1 MQLVANFLPE
11 LLLSLAILLAL
22 TLEMLSGKRHG
33 RAIPWFGVVSLLLVS
48 WISVR
53 RAVPG
58 LDMALLGEVQRA
70 DFLTV
75 VVRILACLGGI
86 LALVASTG
94 SREMEERGKPGEF
107 TILVLGL
114 VLGAM
119 LFASA
124 TNLLTLYV
132 GLEFLSLVG
141 YALAGLKVHSKGA
154 SEAGLKYVLFG
165 GIASGIM
172 VFGMSHLF
180 GLTGSLDL
188 SVIGQNLSILPGTPV
203 LWVPLILIGAGFA
216 YKLALVPFHFWS
228 PDVYE
233 GCPTVSAALLT
244 TVPKLAGFA
253 GLWHA
258 MMLVFPGG
266 FLSTQG
272 SLASAQTALF
282 LASGLTLLAILTM
295 VVGALT
301 ALSQSDARRI
311 LAFSSITN
319 AGVMLLA
326 VVSWHDGASLA
337 ALLFYLVAYLFANTG
352 AFLALDALQN
362 DGHGTK
368 LSELSG
374 AWQRHPWIVVALVIC
389 VLSLVGLP
397 PLAGFLGK
405 WNLLRTVLV
414 SAIPLEGGLLAIAT
428 LVVLASSVV
437 LAFSYLR
444 IVRACAVAE
453 TTVELEENDYEAS
466 GESPWALILCTAF
479 AIALGFGWPVIEL
492 FQKWISP

>member
-1 MQLVANFLPE
+1 MQTIANLLPE
-11 LLLSLAILLAL
+11 L
-22 TLEMLSGKRHG
+22 MLSGAICLALVLEILVG
-33 RAIPWFGVVSLLLVS
+33 RRQPRVLSWFGVIALLLVS
-48 WISVR
+48 WIAVR

-58 LDMALLGEVQRA
+58 LDPAVLGEVHRV
-70 DFLTV
+70 DFVTV
-75 VVRILACLGGI
+75 AVRVLACLGGI
-86 LALVASTG
+86 LTLVASTG

-107 TILVLGL
+107 AILVLGL

-141 YALAGLKVHSKGA
+141 YALAGLKIGSKGA

-165 GIASGIM
+165 GISSAVMI
-172 VFGMSHLF
+172 FGMSHLF

-188 SVIGQNLSILPGTPV
+188 AVIGQNLSNLPAQPI
-203 LWVPLILIGAGFA
+203 LWVPLFLVGAGFA

-258 MMLVFPGG
+258 LILAFPGAY
-266 FLSTQG
+266 LG
-272 SLASAQTALF
+272 SQTTLFGTQTALVV
-282 LASGLTLLAILTM
+282 ASSLTLTAILTM
-295 VVGALT
+295 FVGSFT
-301 ALSQSDARRI
+301 ALAQTDARRI
-311 LAFSSITN
+311 LAFSSVTN

-326 VVSWHDGASLA
+326 TVSWHEGSSLSS
-337 ALLFYLVAYLFANTG
+337 LLFYLTAYLFANMG
-352 AFLALDALQN
+352 AFLALDALRN
-362 DGHGTK
+362 DGHGTR

-374 AWQRHPWIVVALVIC
+374 AWQRRPWVVVALSVC

-405 WNLLRTVLV
+405 WNLLRTVL
-414 SAIPLEGGLLAIAT
+414 ENGLLLKGHLLVAAT
-428 LVVLASSVV
+428 LAVLASSVV

-453 TTVELEENDYEAS
+453 TTIEIEANDYEAS
-466 GESPWALILCTAF
+466 GESPWALIVCTALTV
-479 AIALGFGWPVIEL
+479 ALGFGWPVIEL
-492 FQKWISP
+492 LQRWISP

>member
-1 MQLVANFLPE
+1 MMQLIANFVPE
-11 LLLSLAILLAL
+11 LLLSGAICLGLL
-22 TLEMLSGKRHG
+22 LEMLAG
-33 RAIPWFGVVSLLLVS
+33 RRTPRALPWFGVIALVLVS
-48 WISVR
+48 FIAVR

-58 LDMALLGEVQRA
+58 LDPAVMGDVQRV
-70 DFLTV
+70 DFLAV
-75 VVRILACLGGI
+75 AVRVLACLGGI
-86 LALVASTG
+86 LTLVAATG

-107 TILVLGL
+107 TLLVLGL

-141 YALAGLKVHSKGA
+141 YALAGLKIGSKGA

-165 GIASGIM
+165 GVASGVM

-188 SVIGQNLSILPGTPV
+188 AVIGQNLSSLPETPI
-203 LWVPLILIGAGFA
+203 LWVPLVMVAAGFA

-233 GCPTVSAALLT
+233 GCPTVSAGILT

-253 GLWHA
+253 GLWH
-258 MMLVFPGG
+258 LLLLLFPAG
-266 FLSTQG
+266 FASSRLSLTVAS
-272 SLASAQTALF
+272 SLSIA
-282 LASGLTLLAILTM
+282 AILTM
-295 VVGALT
+295 VVGAFT

-311 LAFSSITN
+311 LAFSSVTN

-326 VVSWHDGASLA
+326 AVSWHDGASLA
-337 ALLFYLVAYLFANTG
+337 SLLFYLTAYLFANLG
-352 AFLALDALQN
+352 AFLALDALRN

-374 AWQRHPWIVVALVIC
+374 AWQRHPWIVVALSVC
-389 VLSLVGLP
+389 TLSLVGLP
-397 PLAGFLGK
+397 PLAGFLAK
-405 WNLLRTVLV
+405 WNLLRTVL
-414 SAIPLEGGLLAIAT
+414 ATALTLQGALLTVA
-428 LVVLASSVV
+428 VLMVLLSSVV

-453 TTVELEENDYEAS
+453 TTIELEENEYEAS
-466 GESPWALILCTAF
+466 GEAPWALIVCTALSV
-479 AIALGFGWPVIEL
+479 ALGFGWPVIEL
-492 FQKWISP
+492 FGRWITP

>member
-1 MQLVANFLPE
+1 MMQLVANFVPE
-11 LLLSLAILLAL
+11 LLLSAAICLGLL
-22 TLEMLSGKRHG
+22 LEMIAG
-33 RAIPWFGVVSLLLVS
+33 RKTPRALPWFGVIALLLVS
-48 WISVR
+48 WIAVR

-58 LDMALLGEVQRA
+58 LDPAVMGEVQRV
-70 DFLTV
+70 DFLAV
-75 VVRILACLGGI
+75 AVRVLACLAGI
-86 LALVASTG
+86 LTLVAATG

-107 TILVLGL
+107 TLLVLGL

-141 YALAGLKVHSKGA
+141 YALAGLKIGSKGA

-165 GIASGIM
+165 GVASGVM

-188 SVIGQNLSILPGTPV
+188 AVIGQNLSSLPEHPILW
-203 LWVPLILIGAGFA
+203 LPLALVGVGFA

-233 GCPTVSAALLT
+233 GCPTVAAGILT

-253 GLWHA
+253 GLWH
-258 MMLVFPGG
+258 LLLLLFPAG
-266 FLSTQG
+266 FAASRLSLTVASSL
-272 SLASAQTALF
+272 SLA
-282 LASGLTLLAILTM
+282 AILTM
-295 VVGALT
+295 VVGAYT

-311 LAFSSITN
+311 LAFSSVTN

-326 VVSWHDGASLA
+326 AVSWNGSASLA
-337 ALLFYLVAYLFANTG
+337 SLLFYLTAYLFANLG
-352 AFLALDALQN
+352 AFLALDALRN

-368 LSELSG
+368 LSELAG
-374 AWQRHPWIVVALVIC
+374 AWQRHPWIVVALSVC
-389 VLSLVGLP
+389 TLSLVGLP
-397 PLAGFLGK
+397 PLAGFLAK
-405 WNLLRTVLV
+405 WNLLRTVL
-414 SAIPLEGGLLAIAT
+414 STALTLQGALLTVAV
-428 LVVLASSVV
+428 LVVLLSSVV
-437 LAFSYLR
+437 LAFAYLR

-453 TTVELEENDYEAS
+453 TTIELEENDYEPS
-466 GESPWALILCTAF
+466 GESPWALIVCTALTV
-479 AIALGFGWPVIEL
+479 ALGFGWPVIEL
-492 FQKWISP
+492 FSRWITP